1 MKTIKIISRFI
12 LSVTA
17 ACCMASCNYLDVVPD
32 ETADLPDAMKD
43 RASTLGFLHSCY
55 TYFEWFYTVENSF
68 INSTDE
74 YARPLLWADDGQKA
88 AWNQLSP
95 SSQTAPWNSCYD
107 GIGRC
112 HLFMDQLDK
121 SNPTGVTESDK
132 RRWKAEALF
141 CRALYHFMLLESY
154 GPIPLVT
161 EHYNQNLDKK
171 DFPGRSH
178 FDVCVDS
185 IAEWFDRAAFEL
197 PPTVQNSEL
206 GRATSTACK
215 ALKARLL
222 VYAASP
228 LWNGSFPYS
237 NWKNTNFE
245 TPGYGKELVS
255 RTYDENKWER
265 ALTACNEALD
275 WALTQGNRKL
285 FDLATS
291 TSIRINQGVPLPN
304 IEGG

>member
-107 GIGRC
+107 AIYSWISLTRAI
-112 HLFMDQLDK
+112 
-121 SNPTGVTESDK
+121 
-132 RRWKAEALF
+132 RRE
-141 CRALYHFMLLESY
+141 
-154 GPIPLVT
+154 
-161 EHYNQNLDKK
+161 
-171 DFPGRSH
+171 
-178 FDVCVDS
+178 
-185 IAEWFDRAAFEL
+185 
-197 PPTVQNSEL
+197 
-206 GRATSTACK
+206 
-215 ALKARLL
+215 
-222 VYAASP
+222 
-228 LWNGSFPYS
+228 
-237 NWKNTNFE
+237 
-245 TPGYGKELVS
+245 
-255 RTYDENKWER
+255 
-265 ALTACNEALD
+265 
-275 WALTQGNRKL
+275 
-285 FDLATS
+285 
-291 TSIRINQGVPLPN
+291 
-304 IEGG
+304 

>member
-178 FDVCVDS
+178 FDV
-185 IAEWFDRAAFEL
+185 
-197 PPTVQNSEL
+197 
-206 GRATSTACK
+206 
-215 ALKARLL
+215 
-222 VYAASP
+222 
-228 LWNGSFPYS
+228 
-237 NWKNTNFE
+237 
-245 TPGYGKELVS
+245 
-255 RTYDENKWER
+255 
-265 ALTACNEALD
+265 
-275 WALTQGNRKL
+275 
-285 FDLATS
+285 
-291 TSIRINQGVPLPN
+291 
-304 IEGG
+304 